1 MLRVNVG
8 LSRKLTANF
17 NSTGFTL
24 NLEGEVNAPLDDP
37 DAVIE
42 RIKEYYDL
50 ADEALRQQVERH
62 EGGLDPTTQAEPRA
76 IAPVPNRPAEPPPPP
91 PAPRPQPAPNHQPR
105 TGPGDDAAT
114 PNQIRFIQALA
125 KMQRL
130 SSAQL
135 DAAVND
141 TLGHLCPL
149 HQLTKKQ
156 AAGSSTPSTRTPGRG
171 GEHGPLPRPLP
182 GLRGPHHPLRGRTR
196 RSLERDR
203 LPPLWGQRR
212 LPPRGHHPGRAEAP
226 APDPQALPQWPPSS
240 RRS

>member
-24 NLEGEVNAPLDDP
+24 NLEGEVNVPLDDP

-62 EGGLDPTTQAEPRA
+62 EGGPDPTQAEPRA
-76 IAPVPNRPAEPPPPP
+76 ITPVPNRPAETPPPPP
-91 PAPRPQPAPNHQPR
+91 PPPDPPPLAATRQRTPVTNQQPR

-114 PNQIRFIQALA
+114 PNQLRFIQNLA
-125 KMQRL
+125 KKQRL

-135 DAAVND
+135 DAAVAD
-141 TLGHLCPL
+141 AVGQPCPL

-156 AAGSSTPSTRTPGRG
+156 AGRVIDALNQHAGEGR
-171 GEHGPLPRPLP
+171 
-182 GLRGPHHPLRGRTR
+182 
-196 RSLERDR
+196 
-203 LPPLWGQRR
+203 
-212 LPPRGHHPGRAEAP
+212 
-226 APDPQALPQWPPSS
+226 
-240 RRS
+240 

>member
-8 LSRKLTANF
+8 LSRKLTANY

-62 EGGLDPTTQAEPRA
+62 EGGPDPATPPEPRA
-76 IAPVPNRPAEPPPPP
+76 IASVPNRPAEPPSPPP
-91 PAPRPQPAPNHQPR
+91 PDPPTLVATRQRTPATNGQPR

-125 KMQRL
+125 KKQRL

-135 DAAVND
+135 DAAVHN
-141 TLGHLCPL
+141 TLGQPCPL

-156 AAGSSTPSTRTPGRG
+156 AGRIIDTLNQNAGEGR
-171 GEHGPLPRPLP
+171 
-182 GLRGPHHPLRGRTR
+182 
-196 RSLERDR
+196 
-203 LPPLWGQRR
+203 
-212 LPPRGHHPGRAEAP
+212 
-226 APDPQALPQWPPSS
+226 
-240 RRS
+240 